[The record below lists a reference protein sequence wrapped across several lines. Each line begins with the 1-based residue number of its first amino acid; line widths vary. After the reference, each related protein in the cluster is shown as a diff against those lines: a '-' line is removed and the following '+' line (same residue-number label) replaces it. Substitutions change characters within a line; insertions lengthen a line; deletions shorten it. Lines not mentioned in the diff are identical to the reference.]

1 PFSEL
6 NTNVSFDP
14 GEGIVLTNGDHHIVG
29 FNEYIGFAGGD
40 ELAPSIGIIFCSH
53 FFKPY
58 AFELSFFHDKFF
70 WRHIIQNGNILP
82 LCIFD
87 FPGRSFHVF
96 KRTANNHSHLLS
108 AKSSRSAATIHS
120 SIPASEYDDFFAYF
134 FNMLK
139 SYACQKLDADV
150 NIFFSFFSS
159 GNIEIA
165 PFWRS
170 RSDKYSIV
178 IFLQHLLHAF
188 HKSVEM
194 RVNTHIEDIIHFLIQ
209 NRFGKAEGRYLCA
222 HHTTA
227 FVP

>member
-1 PFSEL
+1 F
-6 NTNVSFDP
+6 
-14 GEGIVLTNGDHHIVG
+14 
-29 FNEYIGFAGGD
+29 
-40 ELAPSIGIIFCSH
+40 
-53 FFKPY
+53 
-58 AFELSFFHDKFF
+58 
-70 WRHIIQNGNILP
+70 
-82 LCIFD
+82 
-87 FPGRSFHVF
+87 
-96 KRTANNHSHLLS
+96 
-108 AKSSRSAATIHS
+108 
-120 SIPASEYDDFFAYF
+120 EYDDFFAYF

-227 FVP
+227 FVPLIIQVDFITQRSEVSGNSQRSRSSAD